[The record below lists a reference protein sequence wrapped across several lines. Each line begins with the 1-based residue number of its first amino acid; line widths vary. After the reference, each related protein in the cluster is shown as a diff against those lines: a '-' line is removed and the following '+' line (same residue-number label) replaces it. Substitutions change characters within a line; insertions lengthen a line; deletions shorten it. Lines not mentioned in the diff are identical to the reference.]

1 MVAGETLFFMQG
13 NRFAD
18 VIRKALENPVST
30 TIHRFFSPLA
40 SMGDPAYNS
49 AVVWAVHPDFLVSSV
64 VVIFCRV
71 LGATREPRSA
81 MPARLR

>member
-18 VIRKALENPVST
+18 VIRKTLENPVSP

-40 SMGDPAYNS
+40 SMGGPAYNS
-49 AVVWAVHPDFLVSSV
+49 AVVRAVCPVFVVSPV
-64 VVIFCRV
+64 VVIFFRI
-71 LGATREPRSA
+71 LGTTREPGSA